1 MSDEETLITEYF
13 NQGYSHLEIL
23 GFLLLHHSIV
33 ISHRTLKRRLQK
45 LGLRRRIPQSS
56 RDSQNVV

>member
-23 GFLLLHHSIV
+23 GFLLLHIIV